1 MKSLDL
7 ALKYMNIFYSN
18 TDIMAL
24 RPLLAD
30 NLVFEGPL
38 FQFDSARA
46 YLDSLKGDD
55 RAGLAY
61 KIIQSFESESSA
73 CLIYQFSKPG
83 ISVPMAQLFEI
94 EDDKISKIVLIF
106 DTGPFT

>member
-1 MKSLDL
+1 MKPLDL
-7 ALKYMNIFYSN
+7 ALKYMNIFYSS
-18 TDIMAL
+18 TDITAL

-38 FQFDSARA
+38 FQFDSAEA

-55 RAGLAY
+55 RAGLSY
-61 KIIQSFESESSA
+61 ELIQSFAQESSA
-73 CLIYQFSKPG
+73 CVIYQFSKPG

-94 EDDKISKIVLIF
+94 EEEKISKIVLIF